1 LDRDFTVLVTG
12 ATGNQGCATARHL
25 LAQGFAVR
33 AMTHQPHSGKAAY
46 LSALGAEVVYG
57 TLDDPSLMYSALHQV
72 RAVFAVVDSRHPI
85 FSKEEERAKRLAYLA
100 KEQDVEQF
108 VYSSVASAREPRG
121 VPHFEI
127 KSRIEQT
134 IRDLRFNSHTFLR
147 GAFLMESLLDTT
159 IFPEIVSGKL
169 VSPISPNVRLQ
180 LISADDV
187 AKFALFSFCNPDLV
201 NGVEI
206 DLAGDEHTFVEMAQ
220 VLSNALEC
228 EIEYAQVDMDEY
240 LRLRS
245 IPLNLHHNFE
255 RVREFWELVGWDIDI
270 GGLMLA
276 SRTVGIDIKTLN
288 EWASSVALEFGAVVA
303 ANSKS
308 IALS

>member
-12 ATGNQGCATARHL
+12 ATGNQGCATARRL

-33 AMTHQPHSGKAAY
+33 AMTHQPHSAKAAL

-72 RAVFAVVDSRHPI
+72 RAVFAVVDSRHAI

-121 VPHFEI
+121 VPHFEV
-127 KSRIEQT
+127 KSRIEKT
-134 IRDLRFNSHTFLR
+134 IMDLKFNSHTFLR
-147 GAFLMESLLDTT
+147 GAFLMESLLDTS

-187 AKFALFSFCNPDLV
+187 AKFALFSFCNPDLM

-245 IPLNLHHNFE
+245 IPSNLHHSFE

-288 EWASSVALEFGAVVA
+288 EWASSVAPEFGAIVA
-303 ANSKS
+303 PKSKS
-308 IALS
+308 VALS